1 MVRGY
6 AREARQAVEAEA
18 SCRIAGQRARRA
30 IWDPVAT
37 RIGQSETVFV
47 VPEGALH
54 LVHFD
59 ALPREEGGY
68 LIESRPA
75 IHQLTAEKDLLSA
88 SREGARGKG
97 LLAMGGAAF
106 DRHIT
111 GRRAGVEPQPQVRSV
126 TDRPICP
133 EFQAVRFAPLPNT
146 DAEAKEVGRL
156 FRRAE
161 PDSVARGSA
170 LVLRGDQATE
180 ASFRKLAPGR
190 RILHLA
196 THGFFLGEHCRPA
209 EPASRGIGGL
219 VSTTEMAAA
228 PQTMDS
234 PLRLAGLALA
244 GANQR
249 ATATGTAD
257 DGILTAEEIGL
268 LDLSGVEWAVLS
280 ACDSGAG
287 TVAIGEGVLGLRRA
301 FLIAGARSVIMS
313 LWGVDDAA
321 GREWMRALY
330 DARLGRDLST
340 ADAVREASLQM
351 LRQRRARGQTTHPFY
366 WAAFVA
372 AGDWR

>member
-1 MVRGY
+1 M
-6 AREARQAVEAEA
+6 
-18 SCRIAGQRARRA
+18 S
-30 IWDPVAT
+30 
-37 RIGQSETVFV
+37 
-47 VPEGALH
+47 
-54 LVHFD
+54 
-59 ALPREEGGY
+59 
-68 LIESRPA
+68 
-75 IHQLTAEKDLLSA
+75 
-88 SREGARGKG
+88 
-97 LLAMGGAAF
+97 
-106 DRHIT
+106 
-111 GRRAGVEPQPQVRSV
+111 
-126 TDRPICP
+126 
-133 EFQAVRFAPLPNT
+133 
-146 DAEAKEVGRL
+146 
-156 FRRAE
+156 
-161 PDSVARGSA
+161 
-170 LVLRGDQATE
+170 QATE
-180 ASFRKLAPGR
+180 ASFRKLAPGK

-209 EPASRGIGGL
+209 EPVRPRHRRPGVHDRDGACTPDHG
-219 VSTTEMAAA
+219 
-228 PQTMDS
+228 Q

-249 ATATGTAD
+249 GTATGTAD

-313 LWGVDDAA
+313 LWAVDDAA

-330 DARLGRDLST
+330 EARLGRDLST

-366 WAAFVA
+366 WAGFVA